1 MMNSGNI
8 LVVDDTPANLEVI
21 VETLSAA
28 GYTVWAVTSG
38 QRALKQ
44 LQTHIP
50 DLILLDIQ
58 MPEMDGFVTCKMIK
72 ANANTAGIPIIFI
85 TALSDTDSIIKGFSL
100 GAVDYISKPFRE
112 LELLARIQTH
122 IKLQA
127 LTQQLKEQVQQAE
140 ISKQV
145 AEVAKRDA
153 EVANQA
159 KSEFLATMSHEL
171 RTPLNAILGFAENL
185 QDKILGDLNDG
196 QLKAIA
202 TIENSSYH
210 LLSLI
215 KDILDLAKIDAGKL
229 EIAPGPTAF
238 EGFCQECIQFIYPL
252 AQNKKIQ
259 LISDITPYIPSINI
273 DSLRVRQI
281 LINLLSNA
289 VKFTPSGGQVSFKA
303 KVHEDS
309 SIVEFHV
316 IDTGIGIA
324 QNDLSKL
331 FQAFVQLDS
340 RLNRQYEGTGLGLS
354 LVKRL
359 VELQNGHIYVE
370 SVPNQGSCFRVRLP
384 YQLNSVQSG
393 LTESLVEAPPNQIF
407 NSDVYTGASS
417 LRRSISS
424 DANAIDAKSSGC
436 ALRPN
441 SPITSQSATSQG
453 LLILLA
459 EDHESNVETFVS
471 YLTYHKHHVI
481 VAKDGIEA
489 IALAQ
494 QQQPDVILMDIHMPI
509 MDGINAIRHIRKIP
523 DIAAIPIIALTALAM
538 PGDREKCL
546 AIGADRYLSKPVKLK
561 QLNDTIEEL
570 FHETVAIAE
579 TNNQDIVS

>member
-1 MMNSGNI
+1 MNSGTI

-21 VETLSAA
+21 VETLSAV

-72 ANANTAGIPIIFI
+72 ANANTAEIPIIFI
-85 TALSDTDSIIKGFSL
+85 TALSDTENIVKGLSL

-122 IKLQA
+122 LKLQT
-127 LTQQLKEQVQQAE
+127 LTHQLKEQVQQAE
-140 ISKQV
+140 LSRQL
-145 AEVAKRDA
+145 AEGAKRDA

-185 QDKILGDLNDG
+185 QDRIFGELNDD

-202 TIENSSYH
+202 TIESSSYH

-229 EIAPGPTAF
+229 DLAPVPTDF
-238 EGFCQECIQFIYPL
+238 EEFCQECIQFIHPL
-252 AQNKKIQ
+252 AHNQHIQ
-259 LISDITPYIPSINI
+259 LLAEITPYPKRINI
-273 DSLRVRQI
+273 DPLRVRQI

-289 VKFTPSGGQVSFKA
+289 VKFTPSGGQISFKA
-303 KVHEDS
+303 KVHEHSS
-309 SIVEFHV
+309 SIEFHV

-324 QNDLSKL
+324 PTDLPKL

-359 VELQNGHIYVE
+359 VDLQKGHIYVE
-370 SVPNQGSCFRVRLP
+370 SVPNEGSSFRVCLP
-384 YQLNSVQSG
+384 YELNSADLRSAQPV
-393 LTESLVEAPPNQIF
+393 LTGPLVEDQQRQTLNPGVYVGSSSRRPTIA
-407 NSDVYTGASS
+407 SDRTSMPVKSPRCVQRPKS
-417 LRRSISS
+417 L
-424 DANAIDAKSSGC
+424 
-436 ALRPN
+436 
-441 SPITSQSATSQG
+441 ATSQG

-459 EDHESNVETFVS
+459 EDHQSNIETFVS
-471 YLTYHKHHVI
+471 YLTYHKHRVI

-489 IALAQ
+489 IDLTKQ
-494 QQQPDVILMDIHMPI
+494 QHPDVILMDIHMPI
-509 MDGINAIRHIRKIP
+509 MDGITAIRHIRKMP
-523 DIAAIPIIALTALAM
+523 DIATIPIIALTALAM
-538 PGDREKCL
+538 PGDKEKCL
-546 AIGADRYLSKPVKLK
+546 EIGADRYLSKPVKLK
-561 QLNDTIEEL
+561 QLHDTIGEL
-570 FHETVAIAE
+570 FCERRAIAE
-579 TNNQDIVS
+579 VNNQDIGS